1 MRRVLLILSGVG
13 GCWYSHF
20 DAPAPNRNTCMEYQ
34 DVVELDWDE
43 PTRLGFTPRD
53 KVEETLALGTFVGR
67 LSSPDIEVGESIA
80 IRVDFSEQA
89 PTEIFA
95 PPWTLVPEGPCRF
108 QWQLQMPVSID
119 VAFDD
124 SDLDISGIGRNAYL
138 RGERDE
144 CGVSVR
150 SEVRDEGRHRRW
162 YDLVD
167 AEMNYGVRPQ
177 WVRPAVYW
185 QCGSNE
191 GRLAISY
198 LISGDYGSTQGEFSV
213 PFERAQ

>member
-1 MRRVLLILSGVG
+1 MRRVFLILTGVG

-20 DAPAPNRNTCMEYQ
+20 DAPGPNRNICMEYQ
-34 DVVELDWDE
+34 DAVELDWDE

-53 KVEETLALGTFVGR
+53 KVEETLALGAFVGR

-89 PTEIFA
+89 PTEIVA

-124 SDLDISGIGRNAYL
+124 SDLNVSGVGSNAYL
-138 RGERDE
+138 QGDRDM
-144 CGVSVR
+144 CGVSMR
-150 SEVRDEGRHRRW
+150 SDVRDEGGHRKW
-162 YDLVD
+162 YDIAQAIAWEGGRPASVS
-167 AEMNYGVRPQ
+167 VRPDFDCYSDIGH
-177 WVRPAVYW
+177 VRIAYVVH
-185 QCGSNE
+185 GHNATE
-191 GRLAISY
+191 V
-198 LISGDYGSTQGEFSV
+198 GEMRWEFL
-213 PFERAQ
+213 R